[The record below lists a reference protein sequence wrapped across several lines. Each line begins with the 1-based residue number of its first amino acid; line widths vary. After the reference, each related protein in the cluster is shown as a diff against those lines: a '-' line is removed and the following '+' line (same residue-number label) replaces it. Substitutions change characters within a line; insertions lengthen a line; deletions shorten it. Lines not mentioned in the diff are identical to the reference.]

1 MDLCAISG
9 ILFLS
14 ACYLHFISTYLY
26 LRRKRHRRERR
37 WWVRSINKTRN
48 ELGYF
53 NNQFKEAYETDHEE
67 FFHMTWMTPAQ
78 YDHLCNL
85 VRPFFTKK
93 SMRKPISVN
102 ERVAMTLMFL
112 THGDSVR
119 SKSWEFRIG
128 RSTAYKI
135 ISETCDAIWQ
145 TLRTQYLPKP
155 SQEI

>member
-1 MDLCAISG
+1 M
-9 ILFLS
+9 
-14 ACYLHFISTYLY
+14 
-26 LRRKRHRRERR
+26 RRKRHRRERR

-93 SMRKPISVN
+93 SSLPMVIVLDQNHGNSELVDQLHIKLFLRP
-102 ERVAMTLMFL
+102 AMQSGKLF
-112 THGDSVR
+112 V
-119 SKSWEFRIG
+119 
-128 RSTAYKI
+128 
-135 ISETCDAIWQ
+135 
-145 TLRTQYLPKP
+145 P
-155 SQEI
+155 